1 MAAVLSLTRDKGQR
15 VCEKAAQEKS
25 VAPHP
30 LEQDTAY
37 SQYGHRNSQMRQQ
50 FRFCRCLQQMQ
61 KPRGL
66 PEGHSGEWVVAEN
79 AHSSENASA

>member
-1 MAAVLSLTRDKGQR
+1 MRRIPSNKT
-15 VCEKAAQEKS
+15 
-25 VAPHP
+25 
-30 LEQDTAY
+30 TAY
-37 SQYGHRNSQMRQQ
+37 RNMTIATAKCGKQ

-79 AHSSENASA
+79 AHSSENA